1 MEEDKISIKIPVLK
15 ISHRQIKGK
24 TW

>member
-24 TW
+24 T